1 MDVSGQL
8 HFPAAYREFLE
19 YKQQTDVDLEGHLKY
34 YWTKRKLRPNQADPT
49 CDDDDNDSKSSFHE
63 VHKRNALSGGRDDRP
78 QVSSLE
84 LLNTI
89 QWN

>member
-1 MDVSGQL
+1 
-8 HFPAAYREFLE
+8 
-19 YKQQTDVDLEGHLKY
+19 
-34 YWTKRKLRPNQADPT
+34 
-49 CDDDDNDSKSSFHE
+49 

-89 QWN
+89 QWNWYACVNQNFNEQI